1 MRSPPTGSQS
11 NALPMVSLPTIK
23 STDSDLWTDRN
34 SSVHYSSV
42 TSIVGGSS
50 VAGATHAD

>member
-1 MRSPPTGSQS
+1 MRSPPMGSQS
-11 NALPMVSLPTIK
+11 NALPMASLPTIK

-50 VAGATHAD
+50 VAGATHAG